1 MIGWLVREKGFFE
14 YLDEHD
20 YFRRTDEE
28 YRRLIE
34 TMLRPNQICVVALR
48 PDLTIPSEQGG

>member
-1 MIGWLVREKGFFE
+1 MIGRLVREKGFFE

-20 YFRRTDEE
+20 YLRRTDEE

-34 TMLRPNQICVVALR
+34 IKLRLDQTHGLRAL
-48 PDLTIPSEQGG
+48 PE